1 MSYLVFAR
9 KYRPQNFDEVAGQEA
24 VATTLKNAIE
34 SERVAHAYLF
44 CGPRGVGKTSM
55 ARIFSKA
62 LNCENGPTTQPCNVC
77 SICTSISTGQDLDV
91 MELDGASNRG
101 IDEIRQ
107 IRDNVRYSSNRA
119 RYKIYIIDEVHM
131 LTKEAFNALLK
142 TLEEPPP
149 HVKFIFATTEPHR
162 IPETILSRCQR
173 FDFRRITTEAI
184 INRLQQICDM
194 EGVKTTR
201 DVLYSVAKAA
211 RGAMRDSQSFLD
223 KLISFGHK
231 ELTLDSLQEIQ
242 GAHSFEEIAGYTDL
256 LVGKRAGDAL
266 LSLDRVLER
275 GGDLGEF
282 VNQLIEHL
290 RMMMILQVGGEETPL
305 LDATVEE
312 LERLRQQ
319 ARPLSVDSLLY
330 MIRLLS
336 EAQTQM
342 KFSSNSRIPIE
353 VAVVK
358 LAQMEDLRPIGDV
371 LKRLAELEQ
380 SLKSIPQTPAGGFQG
395 RPGAE
400 QTGPPAAPPESSG
413 SRQAPAAAHP
423 ALPEGGATS
432 LGHVRSPS
440 PPPPPVKSSPAAQ
453 SVHAGTYHA
462 PSPAVATAPPPPQ
475 PEPAPLQAA
484 ARQVNW
490 TDVWPRVVEQVNQ
503 QDEMLA
509 SYLKSAHLLGE
520 GDGILKLGFMPSD
533 VFKLK
538 RLETNDNRKVVE
550 SCLEQVSGQRFRTQP
565 ISIEAGDQSKLLAPV
580 LGSNGGKSEKTE
592 KPKEPAP
599 FNPGDLEKHPTLAKV
614 KEYFDARVL
623 NIYEV
628 EEGQGGA

>member
-62 LNCENGPTTQPCNVC
+62 LNCESGPTTTPCNEC
-77 SICTSISTGQDLDV
+77 GICTSISTGEDLDV
-91 MELDGASNRG
+91 MELDGATNRG

-107 IRDNVRYSSNRA
+107 IRDNVRYTSNRA
-119 RYKIYIIDEVHM
+119 KFKIYIIDEVHM

-149 HVKFIFATTEPHR
+149 HVKFIFATTEVHR

-184 INRLQQICDM
+184 VGRLQQICDA
-194 EGVKTTR
+194 EGVKTTK
-201 DVLYSVAKAA
+201 DVLHGVAKSA
-211 RGAMRDSQSFLD
+211 RGAMRDSQSLLD

-231 ELTLDSLQEIQ
+231 DLTLDLLQEIQ
-242 GAHSFEEIAGYTDL
+242 GAHSFDEIAGYADL
-256 LVGKRAGDAL
+256 LIGKRAGDAL
-266 LSLDRVLER
+266 LALDRVLER

-282 VNQLIEHL
+282 MNQLIEHL
-290 RMMMILQVGGEETPL
+290 RMMMILQVSGDETPL
-305 LDATVEE
+305 LDVTVDE

-330 MIRLLS
+330 MIRLLT
-336 EAQTQM
+336 EAQNQM
-342 KFSSNSRIPIE
+342 KFSSNTRIPIE

-371 LKRLAELEQ
+371 LKRLVELEQ
-380 SLKSIPQTPAGGFQG
+380 SLKSVPQAPQGAPPGPSGIQPAPVQAPPIKPESGTSQ
-395 RPGAE
+395 RQATATSPAPLPS
-400 QTGPPAAPPESSG
+400 QPIPPAQDAPASAPP
-413 SRQAPAAAHP
+413 
-423 ALPEGGATS
+423 
-432 LGHVRSPS
+432 
-440 PPPPPVKSSPAAQ
+440 
-453 SVHAGTYHA
+453 A
-462 PSPAVATAPPPPQ
+462 PSPAVAVAPPPQSGPPSQ
-475 PEPAPLQAA
+475 IA

-509 SYLKSAHLLGE
+509 SYLKAAHLLGE
-520 GDGILKLGFMPSD
+520 GDGILKLGFLPSD

-538 RLETNDNRKVVE
+538 RLETNDNRKVIE
-550 SCLEQVSGQRFRTQP
+550 SCLEQISGQSFRAQP
-565 ISIEAGDQSKLLAPV
+565 VSMEDGAQSDLLAPL
-580 LGSNGGKSEKTE
+580 LGSNGGKSAETD
-592 KPKEPAP
+592 KPEEPAP
-599 FNPGDLEKHPTLAKV
+599 FNPGDLEQHPTLGRGLFCKLELYPRFPSEMVA
-614 KEYFDARVL
+614 ELA
-623 NIYEV
+623 
-628 EEGQGGA
+628 